1 MDFRPVLSPHAAI
14 NYISKY
20 VSKAETQSKSYQ
32 EILQTVVGQV
42 NDNARAAIVYQKML
56 SSLVG
61 ERDISGKY
69 LFHLPFTI
77 NNISSAQEV
86 CHTLFGCPMWV
97 SSRQYR
103 SLKVSEGSSDEVTF
117 GQHPNTVSLYQ
128 RYTIRPD
135 DLDNLSLY
143 EFYQLYNFI
152 RVDSI
157 EGVGHV
163 GQSHM

>member
-1 MDFRPVLSPHAAI
+1 MGSQSSSLKEMTLFLIPIIQHGFLVGMQIWISDQFSTTI

-42 NDNARAAIVYQKML
+42 NDNARVAIVYQKML

-61 ERDISGKY
+61 ERDISGKQ

-86 CHTLFGCPMWV
+86 CYTLFGCPMWV
-97 SSRQYR
+97 SSRQYCT
-103 SLKVSEGSSDEVTF
+103 LKVSEGSSDEVTF
-117 GQHPNTVSLYQ
+117 GQCPNSVSLY
-128 RYTIRPD
+128 
-135 DLDNLSLY
+135 
-143 EFYQLYNFI
+143 
-152 RVDSI
+152 
-157 EGVGHV
+157 
-163 GQSHM
+163 